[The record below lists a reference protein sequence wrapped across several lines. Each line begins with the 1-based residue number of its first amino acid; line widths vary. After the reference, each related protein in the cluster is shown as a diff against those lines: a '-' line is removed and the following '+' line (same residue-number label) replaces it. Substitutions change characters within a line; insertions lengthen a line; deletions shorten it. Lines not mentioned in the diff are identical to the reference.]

1 MMIAIFIISVIY
13 LVIISVILNSVKS
26 IFNSTIL
33 KSISKIKISVVIAA
47 KNEEKNLPALISS
60 LVKQSYAADLFEV
73 IIIDDNSSDNTFEK
87 AKSLTENFNHFSVY
101 KATDKKFPG
110 KKGAL
115 EFGIAKAK
123 NPFVLITDADCQ
135 PDKKWIESFASKL
148 DSDNDFV
155 FGIAPFIQDKTPVNK
170 ISCFENLRTQ
180 LLTLSFANLGLP
192 YSAAARSFG
201 FRKDS
206 FEKLSGY
213 KNTTETLSGDDDLL
227 LREAV
232 KHKMKIDIVAD
243 DDSFVYSNT
252 SKSFAEYLK
261 QKTRHT
267 STSLHY
273 LFIHKLLLGLWH
285 LINMYMLFS
294 PILIIININ
303 FLILFLVKIGVDI
316 YLVSSAKKYFGYKF
330 NFLEIIVYQI
340 IYEFMLIINFF
351 NAIFRKVEWK

>member
-1 MMIAIFIISVIY
+1 MTAILLISTIFIIFISLMLNSNKRIFVKYHSKLKTNITLSVI
-13 LVIISVILNSVKS
+13 V
-26 IFNSTIL
+26 
-33 KSISKIKISVVIAA
+33 AA

-87 AKSLTENFNHFSVY
+87 AKSLTENFYHFSIY
-101 KATDKKFPG
+101 KVTDKKYSG
-110 KKGAL
+110 KKGVL

-135 PDKKWIESFASKL
+135 PDKKWIESFARKL

-155 FGIAPFIQDKTPVNK
+155 FGIAPFIQDKTLVNK

-201 FRKDS
+201 FRKNS
-206 FEKLSGY
+206 FDKLSGY
-213 KNTTETLSGDDDLL
+213 QNTTETLSGDDDLL

-273 LFIHKLLLGLWH
+273 LFIHQLLLGLWH
-285 LINMYMLFS
+285 LINLFMLFS
-294 PILIIININ
+294 PLLMIFNIK
-303 FLILFLVKIGVDI
+303 FLILFLVKVLGDI
-316 YLVSSAKKYFGYKF
+316 YLISSTKDYFNYKF
-330 NFLEIIVYQI
+330 NFLEIVFYQV
-340 IYEFMLIINFF
+340 IYEILLIINFF